1 MDDRGQIMDG
11 QNTNNKKKNL
21 KEIVLYLIF
30 GVATTL
36 VNWIIYLLFNNLIFN
51 RFFSENTAM
60 TAANAVAWF
69 LAVLF
74 AFVTN
79 KLIVFKSKEKTA
91 RILIPELLSFY
102 ASRGLTGL
110 LEIFVP
116 TLLVNAGITFTL
128 LGDGG
133 IFPNALRDSGFI
145 YTTLSDRGLVPKMIV
160 AIVVII
166 LNYVFSKLIVFRKK
180 KKQ

>member
-1 MDDRGQIMDG
+1 MDG

-36 VNWIIYLLFNNLIFN
+36 VNWIVYLLFNNLIFN

-116 TLLVNAGITFTL
+116 TLLVNAGITFTF

-160 AIVVII
+160 AVVVII

>member
-21 KEIVLYLIF
+21 KEIFLYLIF

-36 VNWIIYLLFNNLIFN
+36 VNWIVYLLFNNLIFN

-91 RILIPELLSFY
+91 RILIPEILSFY

-160 AIVVII
+160 AVVVII

>member
-1 MDDRGQIMDG
+1 MDG

-36 VNWIIYLLFNNLIFN
+36 VNWIVYLLFNNLIFN

-133 IFPNALRDSGFI
+133 IFPNALRDRGFI

-160 AIVVII
+160 AVVVII

>member
-1 MDDRGQIMDG
+1 M
-11 QNTNNKKKNL
+11 
-21 KEIVLYLIF
+21 
-30 GVATTL
+30 
-36 VNWIIYLLFNNLIFN
+36 
-51 RFFSENTAM
+51 
-60 TAANAVAWF
+60 
-69 LAVLF
+69 
-74 AFVTN
+74 
-79 KLIVFKSKEKTA
+79 
-91 RILIPELLSFY
+91 
-102 ASRGLTGL
+102 
-110 LEIFVP
+110 P

-160 AIVVII
+160 AVVVII

>member
-1 MDDRGQIMDG
+1 MDG

-36 VNWIIYLLFNNLIFN
+36 VNWIVYLLFNNLIFN

-79 KLIVFKSKEKTA
+79 NLRVFKSKEKTA

-102 ASRGLTGL
+102 ASRGLTGP
-110 LEIFVP
+110 LELFVP

-160 AIVVII
+160 AVVVII

>member
-1 MDDRGQIMDG
+1 MDG

-36 VNWIIYLLFNNLIFN
+36 VNWIVYILFNNLIFN

-128 LGDGG
+128 LGDEG

-160 AIVVII
+160 AVVVII

>member
-1 MDDRGQIMDG
+1 MDG

-36 VNWIIYLLFNNLIFN
+36 VNWIVYLLFNNLIFN

-116 TLLVNAGITFTL
+116 TLLANAGITFTL

-160 AIVVII
+160 AVVVII

>member
-1 MDDRGQIMDG
+1 MDG

-36 VNWIIYLLFNNLIFN
+36 VNWIVYLLFNNLIFN

-133 IFPNALRDSGFI
+133 IFPNALQRVHLYDAVGQRSRSENDRCGRRDNSELCFQQT
-145 YTTLSDRGLVPKMIV
+145 YRVQKDEKT
-160 AIVVII
+160 VII
-166 LNYVFSKLIVFRKK
+166 SPSS
-180 KKQ
+180 

>member
-1 MDDRGQIMDG
+1 MDG

>member
-1 MDDRGQIMDG
+1 MEEQ
-11 QNTNNKKKNL
+11 KKKNI
-21 KEIVLYLIF
+21 KEIILYLVF

-36 VNWIIYLLFNNLIFN
+36 VNWIVYLVFNNLVFN
-51 RFFSENTAM
+51 HLFSEKTAM
-60 TAANAVAWF
+60 TASNAVAWF

-91 RILIPELLSFY
+91 KVLLPELLSFY

-116 TLLVNAGITFTL
+116 TLLVDWGITFTV
-128 LGDGG
+128 LGENGL
-133 IFPNALRDSGFI
+133 FPNALKNSGFI
-145 YTTLSDRGLVPKMIV
+145 YTTLSDKGLVPKIIV
-160 AIVVII
+160 SVVVII

-180 KKQ
+180 EKKN

>member
-1 MDDRGQIMDG
+1 MDG

-36 VNWIIYLLFNNLIFN
+36 VNWIVYLLFNNLIFN

-116 TLLVNAGITFTL
+116 TLLVNAGTTFTL

-160 AIVVII
+160 AVVVII

>member
-36 VNWIIYLLFNNLIFN
+36 VNWIVYLLFNNLIFN

-128 LGDGG
+128 LGDEG

-160 AIVVII
+160 AVVVII

>member
-1 MDDRGQIMDG
+1 MDG

-21 KEIVLYLIF
+21 KVIVLYLIF

-36 VNWIIYLLFNNLIFN
+36 VNWIVYLLFNNLIFN

-160 AIVVII
+160 AVVVII

>member
-1 MDDRGQIMDG
+1 MDG

-36 VNWIIYLLFNNLIFN
+36 VNWIVYLLFNNLIFN

-128 LGDGG
+128 LGDEG

-160 AIVVII
+160 AVVVII

>member
-1 MDDRGQIMDG
+1 MDG

-69 LAVLF
+69 LAGLF

-160 AIVVII
+160 AVVVII

>member
-1 MDDRGQIMDG
+1 MKSLRL
-11 QNTNNKKKNL
+11 NKKKNL

-36 VNWIIYLLFNNLIFN
+36 VNWIVYLLFNNLIFN

-160 AIVVII
+160 AVVVII

>member
-36 VNWIIYLLFNNLIFN
+36 VNWIVYLLFNNLIFN

-160 AIVVII
+160 AVVVII
-166 LNYVFSKLIVFRKK
+166 LNYVFSKLIVFRKM

>member
-30 GVATTL
+30 GVETTL
-36 VNWIIYLLFNNLIFN
+36 VNWIVYLLFNNLIFN

-160 AIVVII
+160 AVVVTI

>member
-1 MDDRGQIMDG
+1 MDG

-36 VNWIIYLLFNNLIFN
+36 VNWIVYLLFNNLIFN

-102 ASRGLTGL
+102 ASRVLTGL

-160 AIVVII
+160 AVVVII

>member
-1 MDDRGQIMDG
+1 MDG

-36 VNWIIYLLFNNLIFN
+36 VNWIVYLLFNNLIFN
-51 RFFSENTAM
+51 RFFSENTAR

-128 LGDGG
+128 LGVGG

-160 AIVVII
+160 AVVVII

>member
-21 KEIVLYLIF
+21 KEIVLYLVF

-36 VNWIIYLLFNNLIFN
+36 VNWIVYLLFNNLIFN

-160 AIVVII
+160 AVVVII

-180 KKQ
+180 NKQ

>member
-1 MDDRGQIMDG
+1 MDG

-36 VNWIIYLLFNNLIFN
+36 VNLIVYLLFNNLIFN
-51 RFFSENTAM
+51 RFFSKNTAM
-60 TAANAVAWF
+60 TAASAVAWF

-91 RILIPELLSFY
+91 RILISELLSFY

-128 LGDGG
+128 LGNEG

-145 YTTLSDRGLVPKMIV
+145 YTTLSDEGLVPKMIV
-160 AIVVII
+160 AVVVII

>member
-1 MDDRGQIMDG
+1 METQ
-11 QNTNNKKKNL
+11 NKKNV
-21 KEIVLYLIF
+21 KEVVLYLIF

-36 VNWIIYLLFNNLIFN
+36 VNWIVYLIFNNLVFN
-51 RFFSENTAM
+51 HLFSENTAM
-60 TAANAVAWF
+60 TASNAVAWF

-74 AFVTN
+74 AFITN
-79 KLIVFKSKEKTA
+79 KLKEKTA
-91 RILIPELLSFY
+91 KVLIPELLSFY

-116 TLLVNAGITFTL
+116 TLLVNWGITFTV

-133 IFPNALRDSGFI
+133 IFPNAMRDSGFI
-145 YTTLSDRGLVPKMIV
+145 FTTLSDRGLVPKMIV
-160 AIVVII
+160 AVVVII

-180 KKQ
+180 KEK

>member
-1 MDDRGQIMDG
+1 MDG

-128 LGDGG
+128 LGDEG

-160 AIVVII
+160 AVVVII